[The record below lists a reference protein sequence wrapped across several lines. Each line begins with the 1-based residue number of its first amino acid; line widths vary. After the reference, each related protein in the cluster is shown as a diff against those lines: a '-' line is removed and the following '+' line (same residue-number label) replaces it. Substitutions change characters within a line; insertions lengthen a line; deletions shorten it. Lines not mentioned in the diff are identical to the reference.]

1 MRDPRMNQLF
11 VNSNEPSEIL
21 NMTDIPEYNLEDWE
35 FKDSKDFTKYIKYLE
50 QTIRGS
56 IEYREY
62 IQYLRNAFEMNRC
75 TIYMNVSNNLT
86 NNIKIEIHHHPFTLY
101 DIVNIVIRKRQYY
114 NEPLNVQMVAKEVM
128 SLHYKLI
135 VGLIPLSETAHE
147 LVHKGRLF
155 IPVDRVLGR
164 YNAFVNYYKPF
175 IEADQ
180 LETLDRIEKYSAEQH
195 SKILNTNIL
204 TPNTVSYDIQNP
216 QHQLPQYNKITND
229 MIDQINAIK
238 DNNYMLPSINEAKAL
253 EDKKEKEK
261 NVICPIYWD
270 MSLKK

>member
-1 MRDPRMNQLF
+1 MIDPDGIQIQEITL
-11 VNSNEPSEIL
+11 PSTINLKE
-21 NMTDIPEYNLEDWE
+21 IPEYSFEPYALED
-35 FKDSKDFTKYIKYLE
+35 DKDFKKYVSDIEAQVRRSFEYKQFIKF
-50 QTIRGS
+50 IR
-56 IEYREY
+56 E
-62 IQYLRNAFEMNRC
+62 NMNMDKC
-75 TIYMNVSNNLT
+75 SVLNGVGNDENF
-86 NNIKIEIHHHPFTLY
+86 NIKIEIHHHPFTLY

-216 QHQLPQYNKITND
+216 QYQLPQYNKITND

-238 DNNYMLPSINEAKAL
+238 DNNYILPSINEAKAL

>member
-1 MRDPRMNQLF
+1 M
-11 VNSNEPSEIL
+11 
-21 NMTDIPEYNLEDWE
+21 
-35 FKDSKDFTKYIKYLE
+35 
-50 QTIRGS
+50 
-56 IEYREY
+56 
-62 IQYLRNAFEMNRC
+62 
-75 TIYMNVSNNLT
+75 
-86 NNIKIEIHHHPFTLY
+86 
-101 DIVNIVIRKRQYY
+101 
-114 NEPLNVQMVAKEVM
+114 
-128 SLHYKLI
+128 
-135 VGLIPLSETAHE
+135 IPLSETAHE

-216 QHQLPQYNKITND
+216 QYQLPQYNKITND

-238 DNNYMLPSINEAKAL
+238 DNNYMLPSHEL
-253 EDKKEKEK
+253 
-261 NVICPIYWD
+261 
-270 MSLKK
+270 